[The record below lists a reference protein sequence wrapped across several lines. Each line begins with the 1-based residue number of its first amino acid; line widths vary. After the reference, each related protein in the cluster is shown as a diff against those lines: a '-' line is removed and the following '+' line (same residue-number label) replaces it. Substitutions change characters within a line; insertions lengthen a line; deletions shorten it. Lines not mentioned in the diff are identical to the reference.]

1 MSIGGHHDK
10 LLIFEPQ
17 KNIDTSYTLTIHM
30 YIVYKTVKE
39 ETKDW
44 SNGIFFQN
52 ERELD
57 KYFIIG
63 NHDIILDVID
73 YLVSALI

>member
-1 MSIGGHHDK
+1 
-10 LLIFEPQ
+10 
-17 KNIDTSYTLTIHM
+17 M

-39 ETKDW
+39 ETKEK